1 MKKKT
6 TEPNQSSSQVDLT
19 FEEAMKIIATTPK
32 SVVDAKMDKEKKKGA
47 TAKGKK

>member
-6 TEPNQSSSQVDLT
+6 TEPNQSSSQADLT
-19 FEEAMKIIATTPK
+19 FEQVMKIIAKVPK
-32 SVVDAKMDKEKKKGA
+32 SVVDERMKNAKKGT